1 MKTDIPETFPI
12 QREALGVYCC
22 LKETVEPSVE
32 DKEISKFLGEMVMAY
47 GFSLL
52 HCVERSCEKVELLE
66 AKIEEL
72 EAKIEELEE
81 LEADHADVVRIH
93 VHKFPLENASGLP
106 PQTTASDD

>member
-12 QREALGVYCC
+12 QKEALDLYCC

-32 DKEISKFLGEMVMAY
+32 DKEMSKFLGEMVMAY
-47 GFSLL
+47 GFGLL
-52 HCVERSCEKVELLE
+52 HCVEKSCEKVDLLE

-93 VHKFPLENASGLP
+93 VHKFPLANAESTHPAEN
-106 PQTTASDD
+106 DD

>member
-1 MKTDIPETFPI
+1 
-12 QREALGVYCC
+12 
-22 LKETVEPSVE
+22 
-32 DKEISKFLGEMVMAY
+32 
-47 GFSLL
+47 
-52 HCVERSCEKVELLE
+52 LLE